1 MRLKIHLKW
10 YLLLTIQTLN
20 YVNTIYVN
28 STAEMAAARRGGG
41 CSWVTDKHQQNM
53 VHTHSILVRSPPAAP
68 WAWCHIMLLEATL
81 IRSSRKVMEHA
92 RDLIRRWSS
101 VVGKVT
107 LTLGQVIP
115 SFTRPGP
122 PCPLKRSFVKNDGSP
137 SEDVDAKSN
146 QQQSND
152 AFSPL

>member
-1 MRLKIHLKW
+1 MRLTNNQYKMVSFTYYSNLKLRKHHLREL
-10 YLLLTIQTLN
+10 YSRDGSCQ
-20 YVNTIYVN
+20 
-28 STAEMAAARRGGG
+28 ARRRGGGGGGGGGG

-101 VVGKVT
+101 AVGKVT

-122 PCPLKRSFVKNDGSP
+122 PMPIKKKLRQKWWIT
-137 SEDVDAKSN
+137 
-146 QQQSND
+146 
-152 AFSPL
+152 